1 MQLLRCSRWFL
12 GVWVLSTVYKVFW
25 GAVNSCC
32 EVDGVFLVIV
42 RGF

>member
-1 MQLLRCSRWFL
+1 MVSRGL
-12 GVWVLSTVYKVFW
+12 GASTIYKVFW